1 MVSKKLFSAVV
12 ATAMILS
19 IVGGSS
25 VAFAQATTTSTSTIT
40 QTAVNTA
47 DLSTLVT
54 FLKQANLTEALN
66 NTTAKYTVL
75 APTNAAFAKLNNT
88 TIADLKNDT
97 PALTQILLNHVING
111 TVNFTK
117 SGNVTTLA
125 GNSISYTVNGTK
137 VTFSNGATI
146 TQANINAS
154 NGVIDE
160 ISSVLVPPAN
170 ATTTTA
176 SATASGG
183 FLGLPGFEAV
193 YGVAGL
199 LVVAYLVMRRRQ

>member
-1 MVSKKLFSAVV
+1 MVSKKLFSAAV
-12 ATAMILS
+12 ATAVILS
-19 IVGGSS
+19 IVGGST
-25 VAFAQATTTSTSTIT
+25 VAFAQATTSTTTIT
-40 QTAVNTA
+40 QTAVNTP
-47 DLSTLVT
+47 DLSTLVS
-54 FLKQANLTEALN
+54 FLKQANLTATLN
-66 NTTAKYTVL
+66 NTTTNYTVL
-75 APTNAAFAKLNNT
+75 APTNAAFAKLNNST
-88 TIADLKNDT
+88 VANLKNDT

-117 SGNVTTLA
+117 NGSVTTLA

-137 VTFSNGATI
+137 VTFNNGATI

-170 ATTTTA
+170 ATTTTTA

-193 YGVAGL
+193 YGVVGL
-199 LVVAYLVMRRRQ
+199 LAVAYLVMRRRQ

>member
-54 FLKQANLTEALN
+54 FLKQANLTEVLN

-75 APTNAAFAKLNNT
+75 APTNAAFEKLNNT

-137 VTFSNGATI
+137 VQFASPYNATI
-146 TQANINAS
+146 TLANVTAT
-154 NGVIDE
+154 NGVVNE
-160 ISSVLVPPAN
+160 ISSVLVPPSV
-170 ATTTTA
+170 TTTA
-176 SATASGG
+176 AATTSTSSG
-183 FLGLPGFEAV
+183 FLGLPGFEAIF
-193 YGVAGL
+193 GVAGL
-199 LVVAYLVMRRRQ
+199 

>member
-1 MVSKKLFSAVV
+1 MVSTKLFSAVV
-12 ATAMILS
+12 AVAVILS

-25 VAFAQATTTSTSTIT
+25 IAFAQAPTNTIT
-40 QTAVNTA
+40 QTAASTS
-47 DLSTLVT
+47 DLSQLVS
-54 FLKQANLTEALN
+54 FLKQANLTATLN
-66 NTTAKYTVL
+66 NTTTNYTVL
-75 APTNAAFAKLNNT
+75 APDNAAFAKLNNTTT

-193 YGVAGL
+193 YGVVGL
-199 LVVAYLVMRRRQ
+199 LAVAYLVMRRRQ

>member
-47 DLSTLVT
+47 DLSTLVS
-54 FLKQANLTEALN
+54 FLKQANLTEVLN

-88 TIADLKNDT
+88 TIADLKNNT
-97 PALTQILLNHVING
+97 PALTQILLNPRHKRHSQLYEEWQCHDARRKLDLIHCQRHPGDVQQRRD
-111 TVNFTK
+111 
-117 SGNVTTLA
+117 
-125 GNSISYTVNGTK
+125 Y
-137 VTFSNGATI
+137 
-146 TQANINAS
+146 NAS
-154 NGVIDE
+154 E
-160 ISSVLVPPAN
+160 H
-170 ATTTTA
+170 
-176 SATASGG
+176 
-183 FLGLPGFEAV
+183 
-193 YGVAGL
+193 
-199 LVVAYLVMRRRQ
+199 